1 MQPAVIEIE
10 GLSFAYNGQ
19 LVLQDVGLKV
29 RAGEF
34 MAMIGPNGGG
44 KTTLLKLMLGLLT
57 PDRGAIRV
65 FGRPPREASHRI
77 GYVPQNVHANT
88 EFPISVLDVVVM
100 GKLNPSR
107 KWRRPGAADRK
118 QALQILD
125 QVEMGAYRDR
135 RIGELSGGQR
145 QRVMVAR
152 ALVGNPEALF
162 LDEPTASI
170 DAKGQQE
177 FFGLLK
183 ELNKTVTIIVVSHDL
198 MVVSGFAT
206 SVACVNQRL
215 HYHGQA
221 EITQDMIDVMYRCA
235 TEDVCPV
242 ELISHGLPRRVLPG
256 HRKDG
261 NDRWLRK

>member
-1 MQPAVIEIE
+1 MKPSIIEIE

-19 LVLQDVGLKV
+19 AVLQEVGLEV

-34 MAMIGPNGGG
+34 VAMIGPNGGG
-44 KTTLLKLMLGLLT
+44 KTTLLKLMLGLLD
-57 PDRGAIRV
+57 PDQGTIRV
-65 FGRPPREASHRI
+65 FGRPPCEVSHRI

-88 EFPISVLDVVVM
+88 EFPISVLDVVAM
-100 GKLNPSR
+100 GKLGPSR
-107 KWRRPGAADRK
+107 KWLRPGGADRI
-118 QALQILD
+118 QALKMLD
-125 QVEMGAYRDR
+125 QVGMGAYRDR

-152 ALVGNPEALF
+152 ALVGDPEALF

-170 DAKGQQE
+170 DARGQQE

-183 ELNKTVTIIVVSHDL
+183 ELNKTITIIVVSHDL

-206 SVACVNQRL
+206 AVACVNQRL

-221 EITQDMIDVMYRCA
+221 EITRDMIDVMYRCA
-235 TEDVCPV
+235 TEEICPV
-242 ELISHGLPRRVLPG
+242 ELISHGLPHRVMAD
-256 HRKDG
+256 HEDHG
-261 NDRWLRK
+261 ND